1 MKQFFKDISAD
12 FFSEIWTFVG
22 LFSAWLVLTGSAKT
36 VIGKVTL
43 VSFVLWIIT
52 LRLRNP
58 KEGEE
63 HERRK
68 KY

>member
-1 MKQFFKDISAD
+1 MKQFFKDISSD

-43 VSFVLWIIT
+43 ASFVVWMLT

-58 KEGEE
+58 KE
-63 HERRK
+63 
-68 KY
+68 

>member
-1 MKQFFKDISAD
+1 MKQFFKDVSKD

-43 VSFVLWIIT
+43 ASFVVWIVT

-58 KEGEE
+58 KEEE
-63 HERRK
+63 
-68 KY
+68 

>member
-1 MKQFFKDISAD
+1 MKQFFKDVSKD

-43 VSFVLWIIT
+43 ASFIVWIVT

-58 KEGEE
+58 KDEE
-63 HERRK
+63 
-68 KY
+68 

>member
-1 MKQFFKDISAD
+1 VKQFLKDISAD

-43 VSFVLWIIT
+43 VSFVIWIIT

-58 KEGEE
+58 KDKED
-63 HERRK
+63 
-68 KY
+68 

>member
-1 MKQFFKDISAD
+1 MKQFFKDVSRD

-43 VSFVLWIIT
+43 ISFVLWIIT

-58 KEGEE
+58 KE
-63 HERRK
+63 
-68 KY
+68 

>member
-1 MKQFFKDISAD
+1 MKQFFKDISKD

-43 VSFVLWIIT
+43 VSFIVWVIT

-58 KEGEE
+58 KEG
-63 HERRK
+63 K
-68 KY
+68 

>member
-1 MKQFFKDISAD
+1 MMQFFKDISAD

-36 VIGKVTL
+36 VIGQVTL
-43 VSFVLWIIT
+43 ISFILWIVT

-58 KEGEE
+58 KDKED
-63 HERRK
+63 
-68 KY
+68 

>member
-1 MKQFFKDISAD
+1 MKKFFKDISAD

-36 VIGKVTL
+36 VIGNVTL
-43 VSFVLWIIT
+43 VSFILWIIT

-58 KEGEE
+58 KE
-63 HERRK
+63 
-68 KY
+68 

>member
-1 MKQFFKDISAD
+1 MKQFFKDISSD

-43 VSFVLWIIT
+43 ASFIVWILT

-58 KEGEE
+58 KEYQDA
-63 HERRK
+63 HQ
-68 KY
+68 

>member
-1 MKQFFKDISAD
+1 MKQFFKDISKD

-43 VSFVLWIIT
+43 VSFILWVIT

-58 KEGEE
+58 GDDNE
-63 HERRK
+63 
-68 KY
+68 

>member
-1 MKQFFKDISAD
+1 MKQFFKDVSKD

-43 VSFVLWIIT
+43 ASFLVWILT

-58 KEGEE
+58 KDE
-63 HERRK
+63 
-68 KY
+68 

>member
-36 VIGKVTL
+36 VIGQVTL
-43 VSFVLWIIT
+43 ISFVLWILT

-58 KEGEE
+58 KEGE
-63 HERRK
+63 
-68 KY
+68 

>member
-1 MKQFFKDISAD
+1 MKQFFKDVSKD

-52 LRLRNP
+52 LRVRNP
-58 KEGEE
+58 KGE
-63 HERRK
+63 
-68 KY
+68 

>member
-1 MKQFFKDISAD
+1 MRQFFKDISKD

-43 VSFVLWIIT
+43 VSFILWIIT

-58 KEGEE
+58 KELTI
-63 HERRK
+63 R
-68 KY
+68 

>member
-1 MKQFFKDISAD
+1 MQFFKDISAD

-36 VIGKVTL
+36 VIGQVTL
-43 VSFVLWIIT
+43 ISFILWIVT

-58 KEGEE
+58 KDKED
-63 HERRK
+63 
-68 KY
+68 

>member
-12 FFSEIWTFVG
+12 FFREIWTFVG

-36 VIGKVTL
+36 VIGQVSL
-43 VSFVLWIIT
+43 VSFIVWMAT

-58 KEGEE
+58 KED
-63 HERRK
+63 
-68 KY
+68 

>member
-1 MKQFFKDISAD
+1 MKKFFKDISKD

-43 VSFVLWIIT
+43 ASFIVWMAT

-58 KEGEE
+58 GDE
-63 HERRK
+63 
-68 KY
+68 

>member
-1 MKQFFKDISAD
+1 MKQFFKDISQD

-43 VSFVLWIIT
+43 VSFIVWIVT

-58 KEGEE
+58 KE
-63 HERRK
+63 
-68 KY
+68 